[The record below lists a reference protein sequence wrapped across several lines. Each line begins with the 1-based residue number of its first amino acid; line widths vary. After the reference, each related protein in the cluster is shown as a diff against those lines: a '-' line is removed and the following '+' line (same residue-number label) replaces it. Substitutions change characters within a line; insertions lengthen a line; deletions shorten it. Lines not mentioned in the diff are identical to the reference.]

1 MDAIKTALSGAF
13 GSATQTITGG
23 GGMGSTILYVMVV
36 ALFLA
41 VGYWAYTNYISPMIT
56 ANAGYKQ
63 GTSKIEGDG
72 EDAGPN
78 TKFDDAPVAELYLF
92 KTDWCPHCKKALP
105 LFERLEHE
113 YSNKL
118 VNGYRILFKVVDCE
132 QEPKLADKFK
142 IEGYP
147 TIKLIKDDQTVE
159 YDAKPDR
166 ENLIQFLNS
175 VI

>member
-1 MDAIKTALSGAF
+1 MDEIKTALSSVF
-13 GSATQTITGG
+13 GSATQTVTGG

-41 VGYWAYTNYISPMIT
+41 AGYWAYTKYISPVIT

-72 EDAGPN
+72 EDAGTN
-78 TKFDDAPVAELYLF
+78 IDDAPVAELYLF
-92 KTDWCPHCKKALP
+92 KTDWCPHCKKAIP
-105 LFERLEHE
+105 LFESLEHE
-113 YSNKL
+113 YINKL
-118 VNGYRILFKVVDCE
+118 VNGYRILFNVVDCE
-132 QEPKLADKFK
+132 QEPKMADKFK

-147 TIKLIKDDQTVE
+147 TIKLIKDDQIIE

-166 ENLIQFLNS
+166 ENLIHFLNS

>member
-1 MDAIKTALSGAF
+1 MDAIKTALSSVF
-13 GSATQTITGG
+13 GSATQTVTGG

-41 VGYWAYTNYISPMIT
+41 AGYWAYTKYISPVIT

-72 EDAGPN
+72 EDAGTN
-78 TKFDDAPVAELYLF
+78 IDDAPVAELYLF
-92 KTDWCPHCKKALP
+92 KTDWCPHCKKAIP
-105 LFERLEHE
+105 LFESLEHE
-113 YSNKL
+113 YINKL
-118 VNGYRILFKVVDCE
+118 VNGYRILFNVVDCE
-132 QEPKLADKFK
+132 QEPKMADKFK

-147 TIKLIKDDQTVE
+147 TIKLIKDDQIIE